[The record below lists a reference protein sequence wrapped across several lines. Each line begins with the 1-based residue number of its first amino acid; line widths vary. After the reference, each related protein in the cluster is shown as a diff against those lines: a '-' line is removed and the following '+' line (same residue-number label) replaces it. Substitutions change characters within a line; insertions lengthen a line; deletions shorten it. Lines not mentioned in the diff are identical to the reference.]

1 MLDLSVVIVNWN
13 TRGLL
18 SDCLQSVQATA
29 GDIVSEVIVVD
40 NGSSDGSQAMLAER
54 FPDVRLLQNAENVG
68 FARACNQGVNASSGQ
83 YALLLNSDAVLTD
96 TAAQSMVALANQ
108 QLHAG
113 VVGAQLRNPDGTFQ
127 ASYTPFPTLLQE
139 LLILSGIGRIVYGR
153 WYPSRGPEEDS
164 GPQRVDYV
172 EGACLLVRREAF
184 EGVGGLDE
192 QYFMYAEEVDL
203 CYEMN
208 RHGWE
213 VWYHPDAKVIHV
225 AGASSRNRP
234 VAREEDLYRSRL
246 RFFRKHYGTGA
257 AQLLKLQMCGFT
269 AAKIGVHGLLRLITR
284 GRVGRKVVPL
294 RAVISA

>member
-184 EGVGGLDE
+184 DKVGGLDE

-213 VWYHPDAKVIHV
+213 VWYHPDAKVIHI
-225 AGASSRNRP
+225 AGASSRNRQA
-234 VAREEDLYRSRL
+234 AREEDLYRSRL

>member
-184 EGVGGLDE
+184 DKVGGLDE